1 MLRTSDQLYRA
12 DWTLQDYID
21 VADFE
26 RENTRQVK
34 VSPRERWAYLNGQR
48 SHHPEKLVAD
58 IGTVVFGDSHGL
70 ATFEIKRSLK

>member
-1 MLRTSDQLYRA
+1 MTRTSDQLYHA

-21 VADFE
+21 MADVE
-26 RENTRQVK
+26 REDMKQVQ
-34 VSPRERWAYLNGQR
+34 VSPRHRWAYLNGQR